1 LQINRAGISI
11 LSNPAEG
18 SSRSSTKDYARFAEI
33 SLGSAFELETQ
44 LLIAKEVQYRDAL
57 LVETTL
63 TMLADGEKM
72 LTSFIRTLSDSK

>member
-1 LQINRAGISI
+1 
-11 LSNPAEG
+11 
-18 SSRSSTKDYARFAEI
+18 
-33 SLGSAFELETQ
+33 LETQ
-44 LLIAKEVQYRDAL
+44 LLIAKEVQYGDAL